1 MTNIISLAGLVIVFI
16 LAYSFD
22 RWIVAFQQ
30 AAARASAIASSL
42 WLSSIANLILVGALL
57 LLAWFVDFR
66 AIRSKLVSATFIVVG
81 LLITFALAL
90 IFAIFSTLPPL
101 GIAEYLVPTSRV
113 VFVAAFISVVGGVGL
128 IPRKSAISES
138 E

>member
-1 MTNIISLAGLVIVFI
+1 MTNTIPLAGLVIVYI

-30 AAARASAIASSL
+30 TATKASAIVSSL

-66 AIRSKLVSATFIVVG
+66 AIRSKLVSATFVIIG
-81 LLITFALAL
+81 SLITFASAL
-90 IFAIFSTLPPL
+90 IFTIFSTLPPL
-101 GIAEYLVPTSRV
+101 GIAEYLTPTSRV
-113 VFVAAFISVVGGVGL
+113 VFVAASIAVIGIVGL
-128 IPRKSAISES
+128 IPQKSHNI
-138 E
+138 